1 MLTLVGML
9 ILSSFNSVQGIS
21 PFTEIGNL
29 EEEVLAA
36 INDVVIELMVQTER
50 IDLLNSTQVSE
61 QAEQDAIQT
70 DIAILLAPVYNLHQE
85 NYTIPANTGFHNR
98 GTSCPSGEVIISG
111 GVELLF
117 PAIGIQGFSIS
128 PMPATNSFNATIG
141 SASVDIIYRISAYC
155 LVLP

>member
-1 MLTLVGML
+1 MI
-9 ILSSFNSVQGIS
+9 ILSNINSVQAIS

-36 INDVVIELMVQTER
+36 INAVVIELMVQTER
-50 IDLLNSTQVSE
+50 IDLLNSTQILE
-61 QAEQDAIQT
+61 QAEQDALQS
-70 DIAILLAPVYNLHQE
+70 DIAILLAPVYNLHQV
-85 NYTIPANTGFHNR
+85 NFTIPAATGFHNR
-98 GTSCPSGEVIISG
+98 GVSCPAGEIIISG

-128 PMPATNSFNATIG
+128 PVPATNSFNATIG
-141 SASVDIIYRISAYC
+141 SASQDIIYRISAYC

>member
-1 MLTLVGML
+1 MI
-9 ILSSFNSVQGIS
+9 ILSSINSVQAIS

-29 EEEVLAA
+29 EMETLAA
-36 INDVVIELMVQTER
+36 INDIIVELTKQTER
-50 IDLLNSTQVSE
+50 IDSLNATQTSE

-70 DIAILLAPVYNLHQE
+70 DIAFLLAPVYNLHQI
-85 NYTIPANTGFHNR
+85 NYTIPATTGFHNR
-98 GTSCPSGEVIISG
+98 GVSCPPGEIIISG

-128 PMPATNSFNATIG
+128 PIPATNSFNATIG
-141 SASVDIIYRISAYC
+141 SAGVDIIYRISAYC